1 MGNRFRGIAI
11 TAVIMVFSVWGS
23 PSVRAAEGNDTK
35 QTATEATIKST
46 KQKLEGDAKAAI
58 TTKNSSIDNQELELT
73 VKPLTIEELSNEA
86 LGWML
91 LLKEKQKEIANTE
104 IAIFRQNL
112 AIKKEKEALNN
123 LEQAQQSLAEA
134 EKGQANS
141 APGSLEY
148 EAAAKKIQKAKEDLN
163 KAQEA
168 VKEASTAQKTL
179 KNEKRLST
187 AVEKSAQT
195 EELDSSNEVLE
206 AAKKARDELVAGSF
220 LYEETTKKIDKLQE
234 AILAFEKAEKAQKN
248 AKPNSSEYQEADKKL
263 KTAQVTLKK
272 VREAIKLTEEVNP
285 KQSQQ
290 NSQKLDKTAAD
301 VGKIDVETQN
311 ETKVAGTPSVNK
323 DTKQLQEKNQK
334 LEQTT
339 EKLENN
345 VENESEFK
353 IQLVNSVTKLQSERT
368 GIIDR
373 LNIVLNELDLKGGD
387 SKPYREYIQA
397 VGGVKVN
404 VEDTQGL
411 QVRIVSWLKSSQG
424 GVRWGQNVGKFLGIV
439 LISLVVSQFLGA
451 IVYVL
456 LKKTSNTSKV
466 FRQFVVMV
474 IKRGGIVVGLMLGLT
489 ALEISFGPIL
499 ALFGGISFILAF
511 ALQSNLSN
519 FASGLLILA
528 YKPFDVGD
536 EIKINNLIGYVE
548 AISLANTKIIG
559 PDAERI
565 IIPNNDV
572 WNSIIVNMTSQS
584 IRSFRVTLQIDLK
597 QDLSVIEKL
606 MVKTAKSLP
615 DVLEDPEPIFRVS
628 TIESYYAKVFVRGW
642 TKTDKYVITLANLNR
657 MMIERFQLEG
667 VSLAAIT
674 PQKNYLKFISDEQLP
689 DLINLKNTNVNRD
702 N

>member
-11 TAVIMVFSVWGS
+11 TAVIMVFSAWGS
-23 PSVRAAEGNDTK
+23 PDVRAAEGNDTK
-35 QTATEATIKST
+35 QTVTETTIKSA
-46 KQKLEGDAKAAI
+46 KQKLAGDAKAAI
-58 TTKNSSIDNQELELT
+58 TTKNSLIDTQELELT

-104 IAIFRQNL
+104 IAVVRQNL
-112 AIKKEKEALNN
+112 AIKKQKEALGA
-123 LEQAQQSLAEA
+123 LEEAQQSLAEA

-141 APGSLEY
+141 APGSPEY
-148 EAAAKKIQKAKEDLN
+148 EAAAQKIEEAKENIN

-168 VKEASTAQKTL
+168 IKEASIAQKTL

-187 AVEKSAQT
+187 ALKQSAQT
-195 EELDSSNEVLE
+195 EELESSNEVLE
-206 AAKKARDELVAGSF
+206 TAKKARDELVTGSF
-220 LYEETTKKIDKLQE
+220 LYEQATKKIDKLQE
-234 AILAFEKAEKAQKN
+234 AILAFEKAEKAEKN
-248 AKPNSSEYQEADKKL
+248 AKPNSAEEKQAKKKL
-263 KTAQVTLKK
+263 ETAQAALKK
-272 VREAIKLTEEVNP
+272 AREAIKLTEEDKP
-285 KQSQQ
+285 KESQK

-301 VGKIDVETQN
+301 VGKIDINTEK

-323 DTKQLQEKNQK
+323 DTKQLEQK
-334 LEQTT
+334 GQQLEQSS

-345 VENESEFK
+345 LENESELK
-353 IQLVNSVTKLQSERT
+353 IQLVNSVTTLQSERT

-373 LNIVLNELDLKGGD
+373 FNIVLNELDLKGGD

-424 GVRWGQNVGKFLGIV
+424 GLRWGQNLLKFLGIV
-439 LISLVVSQFLGA
+439 LIFFVVSQVLGVFVN
-451 IVYVL
+451 IL
-456 LKKTSNTSKV
+456 LKKFGNTTKV
-466 FRQFVVMV
+466 FREFVVML
-474 IKRGGIVVGLMLGLT
+474 IKRGGIVVGVMLGLT

-499 ALFGGISFILAF
+499 ALVGGVSFILAF

-536 EIKINNLIGYVE
+536 EIEINNLFGEVE
-548 AISLANTKIIG
+548 SITLANTNIQG
-559 PDAERI
+559 LSGERYI
-565 IIPNNDV
+565 VPNNDV
-572 WNSIIVNMTSQS
+572 WNNVIVNMTSS
-584 IRSFRVTLQIDLK
+584 STGSFKITLQVDLK

-606 MVKTAKSLP
+606 MIETAKSHP
-615 DVLEDPEPIFRVS
+615 DVLENPEPRFVVAK
-628 TIESYYAKVFVRGW
+628 IESYYIRVFVKGS
-642 TKTDKYVITLANLNR
+642 TKTVKNRSTFSSLNR
-657 MMIERFQLEG
+657 MIIDKFQQEG
-667 VSLAAIT
+667 VPLAAIY
-674 PQKNYLKFISDEQLP
+674 PQEINLKFRSDEQLP
-689 DLINLKNTNVNRD
+689 DLIKLKNNVNQE